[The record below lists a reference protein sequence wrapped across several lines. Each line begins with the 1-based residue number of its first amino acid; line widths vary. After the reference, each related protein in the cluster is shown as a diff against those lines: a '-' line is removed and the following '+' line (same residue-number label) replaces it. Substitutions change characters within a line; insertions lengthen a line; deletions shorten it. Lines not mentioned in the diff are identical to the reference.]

1 MIRFN
6 ELKIED
12 NYIII
17 DVQIEEEKYFKDMYI
32 DSIVID
38 TQDTFIANGPSSKAI
53 YTKIFNT
60 NIHPVY
66 EDKQCAPIKKEE
78 NVYTQST
85 DKHNRVRIYING
97 KDLNVDI
104 HKTMFFVYVIAG
116 GTPVADTP
124 CRWDENKALHTLVDT
139 QVLYNN
145 MIQYVKEL
153 SKDCS
158 TPDNFDFKPLVD
170 ETNAYHTLDIHFA
183 YVGPGVEVAKSE
195 RTITVVCADATE
207 LDKLITAI
215 KTATGV
221 DAGAVS

>member
-53 YTKIFNT
+53 YTKTFNT
-60 NIHPVY
+60 DTDV
-66 EDKQCAPIKKEE
+66 KKEE
-78 NVYTQST
+78 NIYTQGT
-85 DKHNRVRIYING
+85 DKHNRIRIYIDA

-104 HKTMFFVYVIAG
+104 HKTMFFIYVIAG
-116 GTPVADTP
+116 GTPAADTP
-124 CRWDENKALHTLVDT
+124 CKWDENKALHTLVDT

-153 SKDCS
+153 NKDCS
-158 TPDNFDFKPLVD
+158 TPDNFINAILQFNAIDLALKTNQYPLAID
-170 ETNAYHTLDIHFA
+170 LWKRFYSDIESNI
-183 YVGPGVEVAKSE
+183 VLPNCGCNG
-195 RTITVVCADATE
+195 R
-207 LDKLITAI
+207 L
-215 KTATGV
+215 
-221 DAGAVS
+221 

>member
-53 YTKIFNT
+53 YTKTFNT
-60 NIHPVY
+60 
-66 EDKQCAPIKKEE
+66 DTDIKKEE
-78 NVYTQST
+78 IVYTQGT
-85 DKHNRVRIYING
+85 DKYNRVRIYIDG
-97 KDLNVDI
+97 KDLNIDI

-116 GTPVADTP
+116 GTPAVDTP
-124 CRWDENKALHTLVDT
+124 CRWDENKALHTLVDI

-153 SKDCS
+153 AKECS
-158 TPDNFDFKPLVD
+158 TPDNFINAILQFNAIDLALKTNQYPLAI
-170 ETNAYHTLDIHFA
+170 ELWKRFYNDI
-183 YVGPGVEVAKSE
+183 ESN
-195 RTITVVCADATE
+195 VVLLNCGCNGR
-207 LDKLITAI
+207 L
-215 KTATGV
+215 
-221 DAGAVS
+221 

>member
-53 YTKIFNT
+53 YTKTFNT
-60 NIHPVY
+60 NTDV
-66 EDKQCAPIKKEE
+66 KKEE
-78 NVYTQST
+78 IVYTQGI
-85 DKHNRVRIYING
+85 DKHNRVRIYIDG

-116 GTPVADTP
+116 GTPAADTP

-158 TPDNFDFKPLVD
+158 TPDNFINAILQFNAVDLALKTNQYPLAID
-170 ETNAYHTLDIHFA
+170 LWKKFYSDI
-183 YVGPGVEVAKSE
+183 ESN
-195 RTITVVCADATE
+195 VVLPNCGCNGR
-207 LDKLITAI
+207 L
-215 KTATGV
+215 
-221 DAGAVS
+221 

>member
-53 YTKIFNT
+53 YTKTFNT
-60 NIHPVY
+60 
-66 EDKQCAPIKKEE
+66 DTDIKKEE
-78 NVYTQST
+78 IVYTQGT
-85 DKHNRVRIYING
+85 DKYNRVRIYIDG
-97 KDLNVDI
+97 KDLNIDI

-116 GTPVADTP
+116 GTPAADTP
-124 CRWDENKALHTLVDT
+124 CRWDENKALHTLVDV
-139 QVLYNN
+139 QLLYNT

-153 SKDCS
+153 NKDCS
-158 TPDNFDFKPLVD
+158 TPDNFINAILQFNAIDLALKTNQYPLAIELWKRFYSD
-170 ETNAYHTLDIHFA
+170 IESNAVLPNC
-183 YVGPGVEVAKSE
+183 GCNG
-195 RTITVVCADATE
+195 R
-207 LDKLITAI
+207 L
-215 KTATGV
+215 
-221 DAGAVS
+221 

>member
-17 DVQIEEEKYFKDMYI
+17 DVKIEEEKYFKDMYI

-53 YTKIFNT
+53 YTKTFNT
-60 NIHPVY
+60 DIDV
-66 EDKQCAPIKKEE
+66 KKEE
-78 NVYTQST
+78 IIYTQGT
-85 DKHNRVRIYING
+85 DKYNRVRIHIDG
-97 KDLNVDI
+97 KNLNVDI

-116 GTPVADTP
+116 GTPAADTP

-158 TPDNFDFKPLVD
+158 TPDNFINAILQFNAVDLALKTNQYPLAID
-170 ETNAYHTLDIHFA
+170 LWKRFYSDI
-183 YVGPGVEVAKSE
+183 ESN
-195 RTITVVCADATE
+195 VVLPNCGCNGR
-207 LDKLITAI
+207 L
-215 KTATGV
+215 
-221 DAGAVS
+221 

>member
-60 NIHPVY
+60 DVNPVY
-66 EDKQCAPIKKEE
+66 ENKQCAPVKKEE
-78 NVYTQST
+78 NIYTQGI
-85 DKHNRVRIYING
+85 DKHNRVRIYIDG

-116 GTPVADTP
+116 GTPAADTP

-153 SKDCS
+153 NKDCS
-158 TPDNFDFKPLVD
+158 TPDNFINAILQFNAIDLALKTNQYPLAID
-170 ETNAYHTLDIHFA
+170 LWKRFYSDI
-183 YVGPGVEVAKSE
+183 ESN
-195 RTITVVCADATE
+195 VVLPNCGCNGR
-207 LDKLITAI
+207 L
-215 KTATGV
+215 
-221 DAGAVS
+221 

>member
-6 ELKIED
+6 ELKIEN

-53 YTKIFNT
+53 YTKTFNT
-60 NIHPVY
+60 DTDIN
-66 EDKQCAPIKKEE
+66 KEE
-78 NVYTQST
+78 IVYTQGT
-85 DKHNRVRIYING
+85 DKYNRVRIYIDG
-97 KDLNVDI
+97 KNLNVDI

-116 GTPVADTP
+116 GTPLADTP

-153 SKDCS
+153 NKDCS
-158 TPDNFDFKPLVD
+158 TPNNFINAILQFNAIDLALKTNQYPLAID
-170 ETNAYHTLDIHFA
+170 LWKRFYSDI
-183 YVGPGVEVAKSE
+183 ESN
-195 RTITVVCADATE
+195 VVLPNCGCNGR
-207 LDKLITAI
+207 L
-215 KTATGV
+215 
-221 DAGAVS
+221 

>member
-6 ELKIED
+6 ELKIEN

-53 YTKIFNT
+53 YTKTFNT
-60 NIHPVY
+60 DTDVN
-66 EDKQCAPIKKEE
+66 KEE
-78 NVYTQST
+78 IVYTQGT
-85 DKHNRVRIYING
+85 DKYNRVRIYIDG
-97 KDLNVDI
+97 KNLNVDI

-116 GTPVADTP
+116 GTPTADTP

-153 SKDCS
+153 NKDCS
-158 TPDNFDFKPLVD
+158 TPDNFINAILQFNAIDLALKTNQYPLAI
-170 ETNAYHTLDIHFA
+170 NLWKRFYSDI
-183 YVGPGVEVAKSE
+183 ESN
-195 RTITVVCADATE
+195 VVLPNCGCNGR
-207 LDKLITAI
+207 L
-215 KTATGV
+215 
-221 DAGAVS
+221 

>member
-53 YTKIFNT
+53 YTKTFNT
-60 NIHPVY
+60 DTDIN
-66 EDKQCAPIKKEE
+66 KEE
-78 NVYTQST
+78 IVYTQGT
-85 DKHNRVRIYING
+85 DKYNRVRIYIDG
-97 KDLNVDI
+97 KNLNVDI

-116 GTPVADTP
+116 GTPTADTP

-153 SKDCS
+153 NKDCS
-158 TPDNFDFKPLVD
+158 TPDNFINAILQFNAIDLALKTNQYPLAID
-170 ETNAYHTLDIHFA
+170 LWKRFYSNIESN
-183 YVGPGVEVAKSE
+183 
-195 RTITVVCADATE
+195 VVLPNCGCNGR
-207 LDKLITAI
+207 L
-215 KTATGV
+215 
-221 DAGAVS
+221 

>member
-38 TQDTFIANGPSSKAI
+38 TQDTFIVNGPSSKAI
-53 YTKIFNT
+53 YTKTFNT
-60 NIHPVY
+60 DTDVN
-66 EDKQCAPIKKEE
+66 KEE
-78 NVYTQST
+78 IIYTQGI
-85 DKHNRVRIYING
+85 DKYNRVRIYIDG
-97 KDLNVDI
+97 KNLNVDI

-116 GTPVADTP
+116 GTPAADTP
-124 CRWDENKALHTLVDT
+124 CKWDENKALHTLVDT

-153 SKDCS
+153 SNDCS
-158 TPDNFDFKPLVD
+158 TPDNFINAILQFNAIDLALKTNQYPLAID
-170 ETNAYHTLDIHFA
+170 LWKRFYSD
-183 YVGPGVEVAKSE
+183 VESN
-195 RTITVVCADATE
+195 VVLPNCRCNGR
-207 LDKLITAI
+207 L
-215 KTATGV
+215 
-221 DAGAVS
+221 

>member
-53 YTKIFNT
+53 YTKTFNT
-60 NIHPVY
+60 DVENI
-66 EDKQCAPIKKEE
+66 
-78 NVYTQST
+78 YTQGT
-85 DKHNRVRIYING
+85 DKHNRVRIYIDG

-116 GTPVADTP
+116 GTPAADTP

-158 TPDNFDFKPLVD
+158 TPDNFINAILQFNAIDLALKTNQYPLAID
-170 ETNAYHTLDIHFA
+170 LWKRFYSDMESN
-183 YVGPGVEVAKSE
+183 
-195 RTITVVCADATE
+195 VVLPDCGCNGR
-207 LDKLITAI
+207 L
-215 KTATGV
+215 
-221 DAGAVS
+221 

>member
-6 ELKIED
+6 ELKIEN

-53 YTKIFNT
+53 YTKTFNT
-60 NIHPVY
+60 DTDVN
-66 EDKQCAPIKKEE
+66 KEE
-78 NVYTQST
+78 IVYTQGT
-85 DKHNRVRIYING
+85 DKYNRVRIYIDG
-97 KDLNVDI
+97 KNLNVDI

-116 GTPVADTP
+116 GTPSADTP

-145 MIQYVKEL
+145 IIQYVKEL
-153 SKDCS
+153 NKDCS
-158 TPDNFDFKPLVD
+158 TPDNFINAILQFNAIDLALKTNQYPLAID
-170 ETNAYHTLDIHFA
+170 LWKRFYSDI
-183 YVGPGVEVAKSE
+183 ESN
-195 RTITVVCADATE
+195 VVLPNCGCNGR
-207 LDKLITAI
+207 L
-215 KTATGV
+215 
-221 DAGAVS
+221 

>member
-60 NIHPVY
+60 DVHPVY
-66 EDKQCAPIKKEE
+66 ENKQCAPIKKEE
-78 NVYTQST
+78 NIYTQDT
-85 DKHNRVRIYING
+85 DKHNRVRIYIDG
-97 KDLNVDI
+97 KNLNIDI

-116 GTPVADTP
+116 GTPAADTP

-158 TPDNFDFKPLVD
+158 TPDNFINAILQFNAIDLALKTNQYPLAID
-170 ETNAYHTLDIHFA
+170 LWKRFYSDI
-183 YVGPGVEVAKSE
+183 ESN
-195 RTITVVCADATE
+195 VVLPNCGCNGR
-207 LDKLITAI
+207 L
-215 KTATGV
+215 
-221 DAGAVS
+221 

>member
-53 YTKIFNT
+53 YTKTFNT
-60 NIHPVY
+60 
-66 EDKQCAPIKKEE
+66 DTDIKKEE
-78 NVYTQST
+78 IVYTQGT
-85 DKHNRVRIYING
+85 DKYNRVRIYIDG
-97 KDLNVDI
+97 KDLNIDI

-116 GTPVADTP
+116 GTPAADTP

-153 SKDCS
+153 GRECS
-158 TPDNFDFKPLVD
+158 TPDNFINAILQFNAIDLALKTNQYPLSID
-170 ETNAYHTLDIHFA
+170 LWKRFYSNIEFNAVLPNC
-183 YVGPGVEVAKSE
+183 GCNG
-195 RTITVVCADATE
+195 R
-207 LDKLITAI
+207 L
-215 KTATGV
+215 
-221 DAGAVS
+221 

>member
-53 YTKIFNT
+53 YTKTFNT
-60 NIHPVY
+60 DTDV
-66 EDKQCAPIKKEE
+66 KKEE
-78 NVYTQST
+78 NIYTQGT
-85 DKHNRVRIYING
+85 DKHNRVRIYIDV

-116 GTPVADTP
+116 GTPAADTP
-124 CRWDENKALHTLVDT
+124 CKWDENKALHTLIDT

-153 SKDCS
+153 NKDCS
-158 TPDNFDFKPLVD
+158 TPDSFINAILQFNAIDLALKTNQYPLAID
-170 ETNAYHTLDIHFA
+170 LWKRFYSDI
-183 YVGPGVEVAKSE
+183 ESN
-195 RTITVVCADATE
+195 VVLPNCGCNGR
-207 LDKLITAI
+207 L
-215 KTATGV
+215 
-221 DAGAVS
+221 

>member
-53 YTKIFNT
+53 YTKTFNT
-60 NIHPVY
+60 DTDIN
-66 EDKQCAPIKKEE
+66 KEE
-78 NVYTQST
+78 IVYTQGT
-85 DKHNRVRIYING
+85 DKHNRVRIYIDG

-116 GTPVADTP
+116 GIPAADTP

-153 SKDCS
+153 NKDCS
-158 TPDNFDFKPLVD
+158 TPDNFINAILQFNAIDLALKTNQYPLAID
-170 ETNAYHTLDIHFA
+170 LWKRFYSDI
-183 YVGPGVEVAKSE
+183 ESN
-195 RTITVVCADATE
+195 VVLPNCGCNGR
-207 LDKLITAI
+207 L
-215 KTATGV
+215 
-221 DAGAVS
+221 

>member
-38 TQDTFIANGPSSKAI
+38 TQDTSIANGPSSKAI

-60 NIHPVY
+60 DVDPIY
-66 EDKQCAPIKKEE
+66 ENKQCAPVKKEE
-78 NVYTQST
+78 N
-85 DKHNRVRIYING
+85 IYIQDTNKIRMYIDA

-116 GTPVADTP
+116 GTPAADTP

-145 MIQYVKEL
+145 IIQYL
-153 SKDCS
+153 
-158 TPDNFDFKPLVD
+158 N
-170 ETNAYHTLDIHFA
+170 
-183 YVGPGVEVAKSE
+183 
-195 RTITVVCADATE
+195 
-207 LDKLITAI
+207 
-215 KTATGV
+215 
-221 DAGAVS
+221 

>member
-53 YTKIFNT
+53 YTKTFN
-60 NIHPVY
+60 IDVDPIY
-66 EDKQCAPIKKEE
+66 ENKQCTPIKKEE
-78 NVYTQST
+78 NIYTQGT
-85 DKHNRVRIYING
+85 DKHNRVRIYIDG

-116 GTPVADTP
+116 GTPAADTP

-153 SKDCS
+153 NKDCS
-158 TPDNFDFKPLVD
+158 TPDNFINAILQFNAIDLALKTNQYPLAID
-170 ETNAYHTLDIHFA
+170 LWKRFYSDI
-183 YVGPGVEVAKSE
+183 ESN
-195 RTITVVCADATE
+195 VVLHNCGCNGR
-207 LDKLITAI
+207 L
-215 KTATGV
+215 
-221 DAGAVS
+221 

>member
-53 YTKIFNT
+53 YNKTFNT
-60 NIHPVY
+60 DTDVN
-66 EDKQCAPIKKEE
+66 KEE
-78 NVYTQST
+78 IVYTQGT
-85 DKHNRVRIYING
+85 DKYNRVRIYIDG
-97 KDLNVDI
+97 KNLNVDI

-116 GTPVADTP
+116 GTPSADTP

-153 SKDCS
+153 NKDCS
-158 TPDNFDFKPLVD
+158 TPDNFINAILQFNAIDLALKTNQYPLAID
-170 ETNAYHTLDIHFA
+170 LWKRFYSDI
-183 YVGPGVEVAKSE
+183 ESN
-195 RTITVVCADATE
+195 VVLPNCGCNGR
-207 LDKLITAI
+207 L
-215 KTATGV
+215 
-221 DAGAVS
+221 

>member
-6 ELKIED
+6 ELKIEN

-53 YTKIFNT
+53 YTKTFNT
-60 NIHPVY
+60 DTDVN
-66 EDKQCAPIKKEE
+66 KEE
-78 NVYTQST
+78 IVYTQGT
-85 DKHNRVRIYING
+85 DKYNRVKIYIDG
-97 KDLNVDI
+97 KNLNVDI

-116 GTPVADTP
+116 GTPSVDTP

-153 SKDCS
+153 NKDCS
-158 TPDNFDFKPLVD
+158 TPDNFINAILQFNAIDLALKTNQYPLAID
-170 ETNAYHTLDIHFA
+170 LWKRFYSDI
-183 YVGPGVEVAKSE
+183 ESN
-195 RTITVVCADATE
+195 VVLPNCGCNGR
-207 LDKLITAI
+207 L
-215 KTATGV
+215 
-221 DAGAVS
+221 

>member
-53 YTKIFNT
+53 YTKTFNT
-60 NIHPVY
+60 DTDVN
-66 EDKQCAPIKKEE
+66 KEE
-78 NVYTQST
+78 IIYTQGT
-85 DKHNRVRIYING
+85 DKYNRVRIYIDG

-116 GTPVADTP
+116 GTPAADTP

-153 SKDCS
+153 NKDCS
-158 TPDNFDFKPLVD
+158 TPDNFINAILQFNAVDLALKTNQYPLAID
-170 ETNAYHTLDIHFA
+170 LWKKFYSDI
-183 YVGPGVEVAKSE
+183 ESN
-195 RTITVVCADATE
+195 VVLPNCGCNGR
-207 LDKLITAI
+207 L
-215 KTATGV
+215 
-221 DAGAVS
+221 

>member
-6 ELKIED
+6 ELKIEN

-53 YTKIFNT
+53 YTKTFNT
-60 NIHPVY
+60 DTDVN
-66 EDKQCAPIKKEE
+66 KEE
-78 NVYTQST
+78 IVYTQGT
-85 DKHNRVRIYING
+85 DKYNRVRIYIDG
-97 KDLNVDI
+97 KNLNIDI

-116 GTPVADTP
+116 GTPSADTP

-153 SKDCS
+153 NKDCS
-158 TPDNFDFKPLVD
+158 TPDNFINAILQFNAIDLALKTNQYPLAID
-170 ETNAYHTLDIHFA
+170 LWKRFYSDI
-183 YVGPGVEVAKSE
+183 ESN
-195 RTITVVCADATE
+195 TVLPNCGCNGR
-207 LDKLITAI
+207 L
-215 KTATGV
+215 
-221 DAGAVS
+221 

>member
-38 TQDTFIANGPSSKAI
+38 TQDTFIANSPSSKAI
-53 YTKIFNT
+53 YTKTFNT
-60 NIHPVY
+60 NVNPVY
-66 EDKQCAPIKKEE
+66 ENKQCAPVKKEE
-78 NVYTQST
+78 NIYTQGI
-85 DKHNRVRIYING
+85 DKYNRVRIYIDS

-116 GTPVADTP
+116 GTPAADTP

-158 TPDNFDFKPLVD
+158 TPDNFINAILQFNAVDLALKTNQYPLAID
-170 ETNAYHTLDIHFA
+170 LWKRFYSDI
-183 YVGPGVEVAKSE
+183 ESN
-195 RTITVVCADATE
+195 VVLPNCGCNGR
-207 LDKLITAI
+207 L
-215 KTATGV
+215 
-221 DAGAVS
+221 

>member
-53 YTKIFNT
+53 YTKTFNT
-60 NIHPVY
+60 DTDIN
-66 EDKQCAPIKKEE
+66 KEE
-78 NVYTQST
+78 IVYTQGT
-85 DKHNRVRIYING
+85 DKYNRVRIYIDG
-97 KDLNVDI
+97 KNLNVDI

-116 GTPVADTP
+116 GTPSADTP

-153 SKDCS
+153 NKDCS
-158 TPDNFDFKPLVD
+158 TPDNFINAILQFNAIDLALKTNQYPLAID
-170 ETNAYHTLDIHFA
+170 LWKRFYSDI
-183 YVGPGVEVAKSE
+183 ESN
-195 RTITVVCADATE
+195 VVLPNCGCNGR
-207 LDKLITAI
+207 L
-215 KTATGV
+215 
-221 DAGAVS
+221 

>member
-53 YTKIFNT
+53 YTKTFNT
-60 NIHPVY
+60 
-66 EDKQCAPIKKEE
+66 DTDIKKEE
-78 NVYTQST
+78 IVYTQGT
-85 DKHNRVRIYING
+85 DKYNRVKLYIDG

-116 GTPVADTP
+116 GTPAADTP

-153 SKDCS
+153 GRECS
-158 TPDNFDFKPLVD
+158 TPDNFINAILQFNAIDLALKTNQYPLAIELWKRFYSD
-170 ETNAYHTLDIHFA
+170 IESNAVLPNC
-183 YVGPGVEVAKSE
+183 GCNG
-195 RTITVVCADATE
+195 R
-207 LDKLITAI
+207 L
-215 KTATGV
+215 
-221 DAGAVS
+221 

>member
-53 YTKIFNT
+53 YTKTFNT
-60 NIHPVY
+60 DTDVN
-66 EDKQCAPIKKEE
+66 KEE
-78 NVYTQST
+78 IVYTQGI
-85 DKHNRVRIYING
+85 DKYNRVRIYIDG
-97 KDLNVDI
+97 KNLNVDI

-116 GTPVADTP
+116 GTPSADTP

-153 SKDCS
+153 NKDCS
-158 TPDNFDFKPLVD
+158 TPDNFINAILQFNAVDLALKTNQYPLAID
-170 ETNAYHTLDIHFA
+170 LWKRFYSDIESNI
-183 YVGPGVEVAKSE
+183 VLPNCGCNG
-195 RTITVVCADATE
+195 R
-207 LDKLITAI
+207 L
-215 KTATGV
+215 
-221 DAGAVS
+221 

>member
-53 YTKIFNT
+53 YTKTFNT
-60 NIHPVY
+60 NTDVN
-66 EDKQCAPIKKEE
+66 KEE
-78 NVYTQST
+78 IIYTQGI
-85 DKHNRVRIYING
+85 DKYNRVRIYIDG
-97 KDLNVDI
+97 KNLNVDI

-116 GTPVADTP
+116 GTPAADTP

-153 SKDCS
+153 NKDCS
-158 TPDNFDFKPLVD
+158 TPDNFINAILQFNAIDLALKTNQYPLAID
-170 ETNAYHTLDIHFA
+170 LWKRFYSDI
-183 YVGPGVEVAKSE
+183 ESN
-195 RTITVVCADATE
+195 VVLPNCGCNGR
-207 LDKLITAI
+207 L
-215 KTATGV
+215 
-221 DAGAVS
+221 

>member
-17 DVQIEEEKYFKDMYI
+17 DVQIEEEKHFKDMYI

-53 YTKIFNT
+53 YTKTFNT
-60 NIHPVY
+60 
-66 EDKQCAPIKKEE
+66 DTDIKKEE
-78 NVYTQST
+78 IVYTQGT
-85 DKHNRVRIYING
+85 DKYNRVRIYIDG
-97 KDLNVDI
+97 KNLNVDI

-116 GTPVADTP
+116 GTPAADTP

-145 MIQYVKEL
+145 MIQYIKEL
-153 SKDCS
+153 NKECS
-158 TPDNFDFKPLVD
+158 TPDNFINAILQFNAIDLALKINQYPLAIELWKRFYSD
-170 ETNAYHTLDIHFA
+170 IESNAVLPNC
-183 YVGPGVEVAKSE
+183 GCNG
-195 RTITVVCADATE
+195 R
-207 LDKLITAI
+207 L
-215 KTATGV
+215 
-221 DAGAVS
+221 

>member
-53 YTKIFNT
+53 YTKNFNT
-60 NIHPVY
+60 GI
-66 EDKQCAPIKKEE
+66 DTKKEDI
-78 NVYTQST
+78 VYIQGK
-85 DKHNRVRIYING
+85 DKYNRVRIYIDG

-116 GTPVADTP
+116 GTPAADTP

-158 TPDNFDFKPLVD
+158 TPDNFINAILQFNAVDLALKTNQYPLAID
-170 ETNAYHTLDIHFA
+170 LWKRFYNDI
-183 YVGPGVEVAKSE
+183 ESN
-195 RTITVVCADATE
+195 VVLPNCGCNGR
-207 LDKLITAI
+207 L
-215 KTATGV
+215 
-221 DAGAVS
+221 

>member
-53 YTKIFNT
+53 YTKTFNT
-60 NIHPVY
+60 DTDV
-66 EDKQCAPIKKEE
+66 KKEE
-78 NVYTQST
+78 NIYTQGT
-85 DKHNRVRIYING
+85 DKHNRIRIYIDA

-104 HKTMFFVYVIAG
+104 HKTMFFIYVIAG
-116 GTPVADTP
+116 GTPAADIP

-153 SKDCS
+153 NKDCS
-158 TPDNFDFKPLVD
+158 TPDNFINAILQFNAIDLALKTNQYPLAID
-170 ETNAYHTLDIHFA
+170 LWKRFYSDI
-183 YVGPGVEVAKSE
+183 ESN
-195 RTITVVCADATE
+195 VVLPNCGCNGR
-207 LDKLITAI
+207 L
-215 KTATGV
+215 
-221 DAGAVS
+221 

>member
-6 ELKIED
+6 ELKIEN

-53 YTKIFNT
+53 YTKTFNADT
-60 NIHPVY
+60 
-66 EDKQCAPIKKEE
+66 DIKKEE
-78 NVYTQST
+78 IVYTQGI
-85 DKHNRVRIYING
+85 DKYNRVRIYIDS

-116 GTPVADTP
+116 GTPSADTP

-153 SKDCS
+153 GKNCS
-158 TPDNFDFKPLVD
+158 IPDNFINAILQFNAIDLALKTNQYPL
-170 ETNAYHTLDIHFA
+170 
-183 YVGPGVEVAKSE
+183 
-195 RTITVVCADATE
+195 
-207 LDKLITAI
+207 AI
-215 KTATGV
+215 DLWKRFYNNIESNIILPNCGCN
-221 DAGAVS
+221 GRL

>member
-53 YTKIFNT
+53 YTKNFNT
-60 NIHPVY
+60 GV
-66 EDKQCAPIKKEE
+66 DAKKEDI
-78 NVYTQST
+78 VYTQGK
-85 DKHNRVRIYING
+85 DKYNRVRMYINA

-116 GTPVADTP
+116 GTPAADTP

-158 TPDNFDFKPLVD
+158 TPDNFINAILQFNAIDLALKTNQYPLAID
-170 ETNAYHTLDIHFA
+170 LWKRFYSDI
-183 YVGPGVEVAKSE
+183 ESN
-195 RTITVVCADATE
+195 VVLPNCGCNGR
-207 LDKLITAI
+207 L
-215 KTATGV
+215 
-221 DAGAVS
+221 

>member
-17 DVQIEEEKYFKDMYI
+17 DVQIEEEKHFKDMYI

-53 YTKIFNT
+53 YTKTFNT
-60 NIHPVY
+60 
-66 EDKQCAPIKKEE
+66 DTDIKKEE
-78 NVYTQST
+78 IVYTQGT
-85 DKHNRVRIYING
+85 DKHNRVRIYIDS
-97 KDLNVDI
+97 KDLNIDI
-104 HKTMFFVYVIAG
+104 HKTTFFVYVIAG
-116 GTPVADTP
+116 GTPAADTP

-153 SKDCS
+153 NKDCS
-158 TPDNFDFKPLVD
+158 IPNNFINAILQFNAIDLALKTNQYPLAID
-170 ETNAYHTLDIHFA
+170 LWKRFYSNIESN
-183 YVGPGVEVAKSE
+183 
-195 RTITVVCADATE
+195 VVLPNCGCNGR
-207 LDKLITAI
+207 L
-215 KTATGV
+215 
-221 DAGAVS
+221 

>member
-53 YTKIFNT
+53 YTKTFNT
-60 NIHPVY
+60 DTDVN
-66 EDKQCAPIKKEE
+66 KEE
-78 NVYTQST
+78 IIYTQGT
-85 DKHNRVRIYING
+85 DKYNRVRIHIDSKN
-97 KDLNVDI
+97 LNVDI

-116 GTPVADTP
+116 GTPAADTP

-153 SKDCS
+153 NKDCS
-158 TPDNFDFKPLVD
+158 TPDNFINAILQFNAIDLALKTNQYPLAID
-170 ETNAYHTLDIHFA
+170 LWKRFYSDI
-183 YVGPGVEVAKSE
+183 ESN
-195 RTITVVCADATE
+195 VVLPNCGCNGR
-207 LDKLITAI
+207 L
-215 KTATGV
+215 
-221 DAGAVS
+221 

>member
-53 YTKIFNT
+53 YTKTFNT
-60 NIHPVY
+60 
-66 EDKQCAPIKKEE
+66 DTDIKKEE
-78 NVYTQST
+78 IIYTQGT
-85 DKHNRVRIYING
+85 DKYNRVRIYINS
-97 KDLNVDI
+97 KNLNVDI

-116 GTPVADTP
+116 GTPSADTP

-153 SKDCS
+153 NKDCS
-158 TPDNFDFKPLVD
+158 TPDNFINAILQFNAIDLALKTNQYPLAID
-170 ETNAYHTLDIHFA
+170 LWKRFYSDI
-183 YVGPGVEVAKSE
+183 ESN
-195 RTITVVCADATE
+195 VVLPNCGCNGR
-207 LDKLITAI
+207 L
-215 KTATGV
+215 
-221 DAGAVS
+221 

>member
-53 YTKIFNT
+53 YTKTFNT
-60 NIHPVY
+60 
-66 EDKQCAPIKKEE
+66 DTDIKKEE
-78 NVYTQST
+78 IVYTQGT
-85 DKHNRVRIYING
+85 DKYNRVRIYIDG

-116 GTPVADTP
+116 GTPAADTP
-124 CRWDENKALHTLVDT
+124 CRWDENKALHTLVDI
-139 QVLYNN
+139 QLLYNT
-145 MIQYVKEL
+145 MIQYVKKLGKE
-153 SKDCS
+153 CS
-158 TPDNFDFKPLVD
+158 TPDNFINAILQFNAIDLALKTNQYPLAID
-170 ETNAYHTLDIHFA
+170 LWKRFYSDI
-183 YVGPGVEVAKSE
+183 ESN
-195 RTITVVCADATE
+195 VVLPNC
-207 LDKLITAI
+207 
-215 KTATGV
+215 GCN
-221 DAGAVS
+221 GRF